1 MNIGII
7 GSGLIAKDFLSVHKK
22 LDRLNVCAIYSR
34 NFENAKKAAEPYDG
48 LKVCESLDSM
58 LLMKEIEFIYIA
70 VPNHLHF
77 EYAKKVLEAGKNVVL
92 EKPFTV
98 TSAEAYELFGIAK
111 DKGLYLFEAITNL
124 YIPALYE
131 AESLIKR
138 SGRIKTVNVSFTQR
152 SSRYDDFK
160 KGIIHPVFSAEMNG
174 GVLMDL
180 GVYNLHILN
189 YLFGV
194 PKEASYDKVIEKG
207 VDVSGVIKLYY
218 DGFTAESIIS
228 KTETTQNGIYIET
241 DIGAVKCDGKP
252 NSMEKVEICENG
264 ECSMYTSVG
273 GADRLLAQWEN
284 FCDIY
289 ENQNYKKMLRMMEY
303 TCGVCE
309 IVDMLM
315 Q

>member
-22 LDRLNVCAIYSR
+22 SDRLNVCAVFSR
-34 NFENAKKAAEPYDG
+34 NFENAKRAAEPYEG
-48 LKVCESLDSM
+48 VVAYECLDAM
-58 LLMKEIEFIYIA
+58 LAVGEIDFIYIA
-70 VPNHLHF
+70 VPNNLHF
-77 EYAKKVLEAGKNVVL
+77 EYTKKVLNAGKNVVL

-98 TSAEAYELFGIAK
+98 TAKEAYELFELAK
-111 DKGLYLFEAITNL
+111 SRGLYLFEAITNL
-124 YIPALYE
+124 YIPSLY
-131 AESLIKR
+131 AIDDFIKR
-138 SGRIKTVNVSFTQR
+138 SETIKSVNVSFTQR

-194 PKEASYDKVIEKG
+194 PKNASYDKVVEKG

-218 DGFTAESIIS
+218 DGFIAESIIS
-228 KTETTQNGIYIET
+228 KTETTKNGIYIET
-241 DIGAVKCDGKP
+241 DIGSVMSVGKP
-252 NSMEKVEICENG
+252 NSIEKVEICEEG
-264 ECSMYTSVG
+264 SCKTYTAVG
-273 GADRLLAQWEN
+273 GAPRLLAQWEA
-284 FCDIY
+284 FCDAY
-289 ENQNYKKMLRMMEY
+289 EKCDYKKMLRMMEY